1 MSSDYQIDWQDETAV
16 FTIVRPQKLN
26 AITAAVLDGLT
37 TVLDDLEAGK
47 GRALII
53 TGTGEKA
60 FCAGTDLAESAA
72 LDQQSADAKTL
83 RARALFARL
92 YHSSISSIAAI
103 NGLAYGGGLELA
115 MACTLRIAQPH
126 ARLSLPEVKLAVIP
140 AYGGTQ
146 MLPALVGRGR
156 ALDMMLT
163 GRAVTTDEALTMGL
177 INRIA
182 QADMPLLEQAQ
193 AFLGEITC
201 HSQVAIDAIRECVA
215 VASDAVTEAGLAA
228 EDTAMR
234 RAQSSADAVE
244 GVTAFLEKRPPVFSH
259 R

>member
-1 MSSDYQIDWQDETAV
+1 MSSDYQIDWQDQTAI
-16 FTIVRPQKLN
+16 FTIVRPEKLN

-37 TVLDDLEAGK
+37 SVLDELEAGK

-72 LDQQSADAKTL
+72 LDQEAADAKTL

-92 YHSSISSIAAI
+92 YHSPISSIAAI

-115 MACTLRIAQPH
+115 MACTLRIAQAH
-126 ARLSLPEVKLAVIP
+126 VRLSLPEVKLAVIP

-163 GRAVTTDEALTMGL
+163 GRAVAVEEALGMGL

-182 QADMPLLEQAQ
+182 DPETPLLEQAHG
-193 AFLGEITC
+193 FLSEITR
-201 HSQVAIDAIRECVA
+201 HSQVAINAIRECVA
-215 VASDAVTEAGLAA
+215 AASDSVTAAGLAV

-234 RAQSSADAVE
+234 RAQGSADAVE
-244 GVTAFLEKRPPVFSH
+244 GVTAFLEKRTPNYSH
-259 R
+259 K